1 MRAIPSHA
9 GVWQPRPAAPL
20 ADWQTRTC
28 MYVPMIGRAA
38 QTRLGTRRLSVWL
51 RSLS

>member
-20 ADWQTRTC
+20 ADAH

-38 QTRLGTRRLSVWL
+38 HTRLGATGRRLSVWL